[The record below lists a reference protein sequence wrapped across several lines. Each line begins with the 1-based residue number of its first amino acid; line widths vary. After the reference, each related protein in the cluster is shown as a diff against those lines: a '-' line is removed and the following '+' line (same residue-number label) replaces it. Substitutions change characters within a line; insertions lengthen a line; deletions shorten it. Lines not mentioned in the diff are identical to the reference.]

1 MANFGRFILVKKAGI
16 EVGRVRYMNLRPH
29 QHGTSLFHQFFPKRE
44 DIVLFSLREW
54 VQDRCDDG

>member
-29 QHGTSLFHQFFPKRE
+29 QHGTSLFHQFFPKKGKHCSFFTSWMGGR
-44 DIVLFSLREW
+44 
-54 VQDRCDDG
+54 